1 MSNGQQH
8 KEPDMRIV
16 SRFVA
21 LGMVCLA
28 GIVAVAWSTQ
38 PLSLHA
44 QDKSKTAK
52 KPSKPVR
59 TKPLANTRGLDMQ
72 AEKIQ
77 SSFARDAEEL
87 AGQYVEAGHLD
98 KAKSLLESALVVNPD
113 SPNIQKKLEQVK
125 EGILNSNDFEID
137 VSPAQGWKP
146 SGAVVVEN
154 RPLRIRTEGTYRFEL
169 ATGGVSASG
178 FPEKDPETDLIA
190 GIPCGALMGTIIDSQ
205 GKSNK
210 PFLIGES
217 VEFTPKSGGMLL
229 LRVNAPA
236 GNKNSGKIKVIIS
249 GYIQAK

>member
-1 MSNGQQH
+1 MG
-8 KEPDMRIV
+8 RV
-16 SRFVA
+16 SRCVA
-21 LGMVCLA
+21 WGSVCLA
-28 GIVAVAWSTQ
+28 VVMAAAWVTQ
-38 PLSLHA
+38 PPALFG
-44 QDKSKTAK
+44 QDKSKSAK
-52 KPSKPVR
+52 KPSKGMR
-59 TKPLANTRGLDMQ
+59 AKPLANTKGLDIQ

-98 KAKSLLESALVVNPD
+98 KAKALLESALVVNPD

-125 EGILNSNDFEID
+125 EGILNSNDYEVD

-154 RPLRIRTEGTYRFEL
+154 RPLRIRAEGTYRFDL
-169 ATGGVSASG
+169 QTGGVTAAG
-178 FPEKDPETDLIA
+178 FPEKDPETDVIP

-217 VEFTPKSGGMLL
+217 LEFTPKTGGMLL

-236 GNKNSGKIKVIIS
+236 GNKNSGKIKVVIS
-249 GYIQAK
+249 GYIQTK

>member
-1 MSNGQQH
+1 
-8 KEPDMRIV
+8 
-16 SRFVA
+16 VA
-21 LGMVCLA
+21 T
-28 GIVAVAWSTQ
+28 AWSTQ

-52 KPSKPVR
+52 KPSKAVR
-59 TKPLANTRGLDMQ
+59 TKPLANTKGLDVQ

-77 SSFARDAEEL
+77 ASFARDAEEL

-98 KAKSLLESALVVNPD
+98 KAKALLESALVVNPD

-125 EGILNSNDFEID
+125 EGILNSNDFEVE

-154 RPLRIRTEGTYRFEL
+154 RPLRIRAEGTYRFEL
-169 ATGGVSASG
+169 ATGGVTASG
-178 FPEKDPETDLIA
+178 FPEKDPEIDLIP
-190 GIPCGALMGTIIDSQ
+190 GIPCGALMGIIID
-205 GKSNK
+205 GKTNK

-236 GNKNSGKIKVIIS
+236 GNKNSGKIKVILS
-249 GYIQAK
+249 GSIQTK

>member
-1 MSNGQQH
+1 
-8 KEPDMRIV
+8 MRAT
-16 SRFVA
+16 SRWVA
-21 LGMVCLA
+21 WGTICLA
-28 GIVAVAWSTQ
+28 AIVAAAWSRQ
-38 PLSLHA
+38 PPALHA

-59 TKPLANTRGLDMQ
+59 TKPLANTKGLDMQ

-87 AGQYVEAGHLD
+87 AGQYIDAGHLD
-98 KAKSLLESALVVNPD
+98 KAKALLESALAVNPD
-113 SPNIQKKLEQVK
+113 SPNIQKKLDQVK
-125 EGILNSNDFEID
+125 EGILNSNDYEVD

-154 RPLRIRTEGTYRFEL
+154 RPLRIRAEGTYRFEL
-169 ATGGVSASG
+169 ATGGVTASG
-178 FPEKDPETDLIA
+178 FPEKDPENDVIA
-190 GIPCGALMGTIIDSQ
+190 GIPVGALMGTIIDSQ

-229 LRVNAPA
+229 LRVNVPA

-249 GYIQAK
+249 GYIQTK